1 MQATTISKE
10 QRFVAKDM
18 SRAIRKL
25 NEALGP
31 EAILLSSRKVEEG
44 VEVVALPAGEQS
56 LASSLHR
63 QAGDRRSNQ
72 RRQADRMAM
81 PADSS
86 AVAADETVDLATP
99 AARLAASIGEMK
111 SPYEQPSG
119 FEELQRELQQVKQ
132 MLEEKVQ
139 GQESHDTI
147 FSRPI
152 QYRVLNRLLDLGFT
166 LDMAR
171 PLAEGID
178 FDAQLASAAEGEYG
192 LTHAWS
198 LCLDKLHAK
207 MPAARED
214 ALAKGGMFAFVGPS
228 GAGKTSALMKLATR
242 WLLEHSVDDIAIISV
257 SSEAE
262 SLHRLSAMTKIPVYL
277 VDKKNTLADRLAQC
291 SMRRL
296 VLIDTSGL
304 NQDVPQQQKDLQYLA
319 SLEQIKSLI
328 VLPATGDHRWC
339 KKAIADYVS
348 PNTIGCVLS
357 NIDQVD
363 AIGKLLCVLMSH
375 QLCVHY
381 FSDGELLP
389 HYIYRPTASELMS
402 KLGED
407 YSSCQSSATEALSSF

>member
-25 NEALGP
+25 NETLGP

-44 VEVVALPAGEQS
+44 VEVVALPAGEKH

-63 QAGDRRSNQ
+63 QAGDRRSNL
-72 RRQADRMAM
+72 RRQSDRIAM
-81 PADSS
+81 PDDSS
-86 AVAADETVDLATP
+86 EVAIDETVDLATP

-111 SPYEQPSG
+111 GPYEQFSG

-139 GQESHDTI
+139 GLESYDTI

-178 FDAQLASAAEGEYG
+178 IDAQLASFDDGECR
-192 LTHAWS
+192 LTYAWS
-198 LCLDKLHAK
+198 LCLDKLHAN

-214 ALAKGGMFAFVGPS
+214 ALSKGGMFAFVGPS

-242 WLLEHSVDDIAIISV
+242 WLLDHSVDDIAVISV

-277 VDKKNTLADRLAQC
+277 VDRKNTLADRLAQC

-319 SLEQIKSLI
+319 SLEKIKSFI

-339 KKAIADYVS
+339 KKAITDYVT
-348 PNTIGCVLS
+348 PNTIGCILS

-363 AIGKLLCVLMSH
+363 AIGELLCTLMT
-375 QLCVHY
+375 QQICVHY
-381 FSDGELLP
+381 FSDGKLLP
-389 HYIYRPTASELMS
+389 HNIYRPTASELML

-407 YSSCQSSATEALSSF
+407 YSSCQSSATGASLS

>member
-44 VEVVALPAGEQS
+44 VEVVALPAGEQPS
-56 LASSLHR
+56 ASSLHR

-86 AVAADETVDLATP
+86 AVTADETVDLATP

-152 QYRVLNRLLDLGFT
+152 QLIF
-166 LDMAR
+166 
-171 PLAEGID
+171 
-178 FDAQLASAAEGEYG
+178 F
-192 LTHAWS
+192 
-198 LCLDKLHAK
+198 
-207 MPAARED
+207 
-214 ALAKGGMFAFVGPS
+214 
-228 GAGKTSALMKLATR
+228 
-242 WLLEHSVDDIAIISV
+242 
-257 SSEAE
+257 
-262 SLHRLSAMTKIPVYL
+262 
-277 VDKKNTLADRLAQC
+277 C
-291 SMRRL
+291 S
-296 VLIDTSGL
+296 
-304 NQDVPQQQKDLQYLA
+304 
-319 SLEQIKSLI
+319 
-328 VLPATGDHRWC
+328 
-339 KKAIADYVS
+339 
-348 PNTIGCVLS
+348 
-357 NIDQVD
+357 
-363 AIGKLLCVLMSH
+363 
-375 QLCVHY
+375 
-381 FSDGELLP
+381 
-389 HYIYRPTASELMS
+389 
-402 KLGED
+402 
-407 YSSCQSSATEALSSF
+407 